1 VVERSSECLSQ
12 VIWEMTVVWAF
23 DTLGYAKRLREAG
36 VPNPQ
41 AEGHAEAAREFIMTE
56 LVTKQ
61 DLLAIRQD
69 LQAVKQELQA
79 ELGTLRTELRTE
91 VGALQTAINAVE
103 ARLEAKID
111 TQTLRLTVRLGGIV
125 VAGIGI
131 LALFLRLH

>member
-1 VVERSSECLSQ
+1 
-12 VIWEMTVVWAF
+12 MTVVWAF

-61 DLLAIRQD
+61 DLLAVRQD
-69 LQAVKQELQA
+69 LQVTKLE
-79 ELGTLRTELRTE
+79 
-91 VGALQTAINAVE
+91 LQTAINSLE
-103 ARLEAKID
+103 ARLGGRIDILQAAMD

-125 VAGIGI
+125 AAGIGI
-131 LALFLRLH
+131 LALLERLR